1 VYWEARTTQIMIL
14 QLENDNKDR
23 NEFHEDGEKC
33 EKGMYI
39 FFKYDNIMFSNKSII
54 PNTVIPNL

>member
-1 VYWEARTTQIMIL
+1 MYWEARTTQIMIL

-23 NEFHEDGEKC
+23 NEFHEDGEKY

-39 FFKYDNIMFSNKSII
+39 FFKFENIMFSN
-54 PNTVIPNL
+54 

>member
-1 VYWEARTTQIMIL
+1 MIL
-14 QLENDNKDR
+14 QLENDNKAR

-39 FFKYDNIMFSNKSII
+39 FFFKYLQQYYVFQLKYNIQKNIKNISIY
-54 PNTVIPNL
+54 NQ